1 MALLLSLSQY
11 QQEEVFHF
19 LKRVFSDFKF
29 FESHA
34 ANPLKALISDSTKVE
49 IDSLFVFSL
58 TEKYIK
64 NYEQYQSKEQ
74 KTVLETMKVVLT
86 TAAVYLFS
94 LHAFFQDQLYHSTQH
109 LLEHYP
115 QLKTQL
121 NASKPEELKELQ
133 HLLRFRNYMVLA
145 LMLIPAKGNKTFL
158 IRVLERLE
166 GSNAT
171 YITGSGQKPA
181 VTRRTDIYHQ
191 ESGIEIAVKK
201 VSVSKK
207 RIREKEALKEPPPIS
222 CSSVSQFL
230 QIPLVKSNS
239 FSKTVS
245 MICSSTSCSSS
256 SAYHH
261 SSVLEKENYSSNS
274 RITGSSPLRKI
285 RRQTSRQRFPTPPKH
300 EISFSSSSLS
310 LPVSP
315 VNYPAIDQPLFMEEG
330 SRVTTIDNHNNEEK
344 ESCRF
349 SCASPSGVSAFFLQ
363 DESPS
368 LFKNQNIS
376 QCCDLELDDEIR
388 DFLLNENYLSDSFS
402 EEINNCD
409 FMNQSHK

>member
-58 TEKYIK
+58 TEKYVK

-74 KTVLETMKVVLT
+74 KTVLETMKVILT

-109 LLEHYP
+109 LIEHYP
-115 QLKTQL
+115 QFKTQL
-121 NASKPEELKELQ
+121 SPSKPEELKELQ

-230 QIPLVKSNS
+230 LPIPLVKTNS
-239 FSKTVS
+239 FNKAVS
-245 MICSSTSCSSS
+245 MSCSSTSCSSS
-256 SAYHH
+256 SAYNCP
-261 SSVLEKENYSSNS
+261 SVLEKENHSSNS
-274 RITGSSPLRKI
+274 RSSGSSPLRKI
-285 RRQTSRQRFPTPPKH
+285 RRQISRQRFPTPPKQ

-315 VNYPAIDQPLFMEEG
+315 INYPATD
-330 SRVTTIDNHNNEEK
+330 EEK

-368 LFKNQNIS
+368 PLQQSFFKNNI

-409 FMNQSHK
+409 FMHQSHK